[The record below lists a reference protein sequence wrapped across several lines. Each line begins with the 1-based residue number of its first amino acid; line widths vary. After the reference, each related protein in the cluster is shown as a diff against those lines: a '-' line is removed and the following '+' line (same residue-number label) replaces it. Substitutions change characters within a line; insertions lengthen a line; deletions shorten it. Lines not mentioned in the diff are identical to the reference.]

1 MSSNSDTNIPHDI
14 VQFLDKKENVAI
26 WGRKI
31 PHWFQEYKTMFIT
44 FRLADSLPDEA
55 IESLRVDHLFYKN
68 DFIVS
73 DYRNKEQYRIAL
85 MRKIEQWLSNGHGKC
100 ILKHENVRKYVVEA
114 LNYYD
119 GTEYII
125 HAFVVM
131 PNHIHLLLSPL
142 GKLPINTIIGQVKS
156 YSGHKIKKLLNCKD
170 NIWQSNM
177 FDRIVRNG
185 DDFEK
190 IMKYIEDNPKG
201 LLKEH
206 YTLYIRKYQ

>member
-31 PHWFQEYKTMFIT
+31 PHWFQEHKTMFIT
-44 FRLADSLPDEA
+44 FRLADSLPGEA
-55 IESLRVDHLFYKN
+55 IESLRVDNLFYKN

-85 MRKIEQWLSNGHGKC
+85 MRKIEQWLNNGHGKC
-100 ILKHENVRKYVVEA
+100 ILQRDNIRNIVVEA
-114 LNYYD
+114 LHYYD
-119 GTEYII
+119 GTEYVL
-125 HAFVVM
+125 HAFVIM
-131 PNHIHLLLSPL
+131 PNHVHLLLSPL

-156 YSGHKIKKLLNCKD
+156 YSGHKIKKQLNCKD

-190 IMKYIEDNPKG
+190 IMKYIEENPKG
-201 LLKEH
+201 LNKEQ
-206 YTLYIRKYQ
+206 YTLYIRENI